1 MPIPTGL
8 YKLAFHSSYGDEYGV
23 AVLTDDG
30 RVRGGDSGMAYYG
43 TFEQTGDALRMSVSV
58 TQHRHVPGVVSVLG
72 YNEMVVELEGLA
84 ADGSAELRGTSRQ
97 VPGVRF
103 SARLSHL
110 AD

>member
-1 MPIPTGL
+1 MPLSPGL

-43 TFEQTGDALRMSVSV
+43 TFEQKGDGLRMSVSV

-72 YNEMVVELEGLA
+72 YNDIVVELEGEA
-84 ADGSAELRGTSRQ
+84 GDGSAELRGSSQQ

-103 SARLSHL
+103 KARLSHL